1 MELQAEL
8 VDSLSSD
15 DNSDDDGE
23 EPADLSP
30 RELLPL
36 LVKVLLPGGNQ
47 RRCCF
52 RPNSAECNA
61 CVQILFQDANP
72 EMLEV
77 NVLGGL
83 ATPVRLQ
90 KPPLH
95 RLCWLNVT

>member
-36 LVKVLLPGGNQ
+36 LVKVLYRAATSGAAASVRTVLNATCVCRSSSKTQ
-47 RRCCF
+47 TRRCWKSTCWVGSPH
-52 RPNSAECNA
+52 RYA
-61 CVQILFQDANP
+61 C
-72 EMLEV
+72 
-77 NVLGGL
+77 
-83 ATPVRLQ
+83 R
-90 KPPLH
+90 KH
-95 RLCWLNVT
+95 RCIGCVGST